1 MKKAAADKAPAK
13 AQAEAPGFEDAL
25 KRLTAI
31 VERLESGEL
40 SLEQSL
46 SLFEEGTRLSRSSQ
60 SCALGSAVSATVAA
74 GVHPDFKT
82 AQAAMTALKEIT
94 YTPIPGNQAIY
105 EKLYALYRELHDA
118 FGGVTPSADLGH
130 VMARKWTT
138 WPKP

>member
-13 AQAEAPGFEDAL
+13 APTEAPGFEEAL

-60 SCALGSAVSATVAA
+60 AQLDAAEKRVEELLAIDAA
-74 GVHPDFKT
+74 GQPVV
-82 AQAAMTALKEIT
+82 
-94 YTPIPGNQAIY
+94 
-105 EKLYALYRELHDA
+105 RELD
-118 FGGVTPSADLGH
+118 TE
-130 VMARKWTT
+130 
-138 WPKP
+138 

>member
-13 AQAEAPGFEDAL
+13 AQPDAPGFEDAL

-60 SCALGSAVSATVAA
+60 AQLDAA
-74 GVHPDFKT
+74 EKRVEE
-82 AQAAMTALKEIT
+82 LL
-94 YTPIPGNQAIY
+94 AIDANG
-105 EKLYALYRELHDA
+105 LPVVRELD
-118 FGGVTPSADLGH
+118 PE
-130 VMARKWTT
+130 
-138 WPKP
+138 